1 MTLRP
6 TLAGAALL
14 ASLALPSIATAADGY
29 ATADVNLRTGPGTA
43 YPVATTIYSGAPVT
57 IYGCIPDW
65 AWCDVSFDGWR
76 GWVSGTYL
84 DIIYDAQPVYLPTYA
99 PRVGLPVISFEFA
112 TYWDT
117 HYRSRPW
124 YRERD
129 RWHNYWRE
137 RREDRR
143 EVRED
148 RRERREDTAERRED
162 RQERREDRTDRRD
175 DRQDERQD
183 NRQDRRQDAREE
195 RRDERQD
202 TRQDNRQDAREE
214 RRDDRQ
220 DTRQDRRQEQ
230 RQDTRQ
236 ERRQERRQDT
246 RQERRQGQG
255 QGENCRTRRNG
266 EVVCE

>member
-14 ASLALPSIATAADGY
+14 ASLALPGIATAAEGY

-57 IYGCIPDW
+57 IYGCISDW
-65 AWCDVSFDGWR
+65 AWCDTSWDGWR
-76 GWVSGTYL
+76 GWVAGNYL
-84 DIIYDAQPVYLPTYA
+84 QVIYESQPVYLPTYA

-129 RWHNYWRE
+129 RWHDYWRE
-137 RREDRR
+137 RRDDRR

-175 DRQDERQD
+175 DRQDAAQQE
-183 NRQDRRQDAREE
+183 RRQDQRQETRQQE
-195 RRDERQD
+195 RRQD
-202 TRQDNRQDAREE
+202 
-214 RRDDRQ
+214 
-220 DTRQDRRQEQ
+220 Q

-236 ERRQERRQDT
+236 QERRQDQRQDT
-246 RQERRQGQG
+246 RQQERRQDQRQETRQQERRQDARQERRQGQG

-266 EVVCE
+266 QVVCE